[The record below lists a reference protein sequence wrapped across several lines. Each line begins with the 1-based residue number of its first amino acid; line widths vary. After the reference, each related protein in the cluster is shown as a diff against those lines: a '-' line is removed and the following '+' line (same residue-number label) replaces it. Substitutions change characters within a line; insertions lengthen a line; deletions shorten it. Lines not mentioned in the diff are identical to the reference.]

1 MPKAASKPSLLP
13 GDVLVE
19 VPVTLLIPVKSLDA
33 RTPLEGRAFAQDILR
48 AAKRKAVIGCVE
60 IGFRIHP

>member
-1 MPKAASKPSLLP
+1 MPKAPATPALLP

-33 RTPLEGRAFAQDILR
+33 RTPREGRAFAQDILR
-48 AAKRKAVIGCVE
+48 AAKRKAVIGGVE
-60 IGFRIHP
+60 IRFRIQP